1 MMVLSNFDIDL
12 QFGKIYEE
20 KVRDIFEGDG
30 SIEVKTE
37 RDIWVTTGNMVLE
50 IRHNGKLSGLSST
63 NAKWWMHVF
72 TIDGDVKFSIMFK
85 VETLKK
91 YVKKLIGMN
100 MAKIVTGGDDD
111 KSELVLVPV
120 KYVVSKAWI

>member
-1 MMVLSNFDIDL
+1 
-12 QFGKIYEE
+12 
-20 KVRDIFEGDG
+20 
-30 SIEVKTE
+30 
-37 RDIWVTTGNMVLE
+37 
-50 IRHNGKLSGLSST
+50 
-63 NAKWWMHVF
+63 
-72 TIDGDVKFSIMFK
+72 MFK